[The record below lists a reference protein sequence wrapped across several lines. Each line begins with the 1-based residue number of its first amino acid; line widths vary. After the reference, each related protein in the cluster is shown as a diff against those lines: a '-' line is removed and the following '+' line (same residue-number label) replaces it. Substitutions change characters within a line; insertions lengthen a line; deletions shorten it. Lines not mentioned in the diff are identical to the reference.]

1 MNEPNLAT
9 KNTVLIVSFE
19 ERNEAKKA
27 AGKLE
32 NGENALGFD
41 EEAKH
46 WFAKPGADLSKLSK
60 WLPDQHK
67 GNPVQDNNPAAE
79 FGATLAEAG
88 FELDGLPV
96 MDGKKHRVRTADDK
110 KGEKTGV
117 YAGYLDGVPAGWYQD
132 HRIHDQPVKW
142 VSTGQQVDAE
152 AQAHLRA
159 IAAQN
164 RIDREN
170 ALQRQYA
177 HNARR
182 SGQVYNAMPVADG
195 SQEYL
200 VNKGVKAFPGVKAD
214 KKNRVVIPL
223 VNEEG
228 EVRTLQR
235 ISANGF
241 KSLKKNGQKTGNFFV
256 VGGELKNGE
265 PVLYAEGYSTAAS
278 ISEATN
284 RPVVMTVD
292 AGNLP
297 KVADK
302 LKDKYPDSLHVV
314 LGDDDRKNAVNK
326 GMAKA
331 EEAATIANGVFTVP
345 AFTAEEKERGLTD
358 FNDLHQSR
366 GLDAVRDQVEGI
378 ITEHT
383 HKAETMADKEHE
395 AINTGPVITE
405 NFEREM
411 DAALNVNHSSI
422 DLEPYQSEEDEY
434 AEYMDQ
440 YYGEQNAA
448 PVPVAAAEQNT
459 APAPVAAAEQN
470 TAPAP
475 VAAAEQNAAPAPV
488 AAAEQ
493 NDDVENSIEP
503 HIEQEK
509 AQTADDDVRAW
520 LSSSRVSTA
529 DMLAEDDERE
539 GRKREEFKQVEPD
552 AEEPVFKRQPQDQ
565 DYFEDSSYKPV
576 VPDRV
581 AKSYIE
587 VEGKYYFQNRPDS
600 LAFVD
605 KGAKLQTKLS
615 NSQVAG
621 SMIDIAEARGW
632 TEIQVKGTEDF
643 RREAWLQATARG
655 LTAHGYKP
663 KEEDLAR
670 LKKVAGERNINEV
683 EAREVADNVKT
694 SPSAPSGTT
703 SKNQSEAPTSKTGT
717 TESSSTA
724 QGKNEGAKVEAEEK
738 VNKLAGKLVEHGVAP
753 YEHKKDNKDNY
764 YVTLE
769 NADGKQSTT
778 WGVDLQ
784 RAMAESEAQP
794 GDHVELENLGRKAV
808 TVEKD
813 VKDETG
819 KVVKKET
826 INTFRNSWQVK
837 ADAIRD
843 QERPAREIVK
853 EHPDLV
859 NEITAVKLA
868 EKVSQSMNADDK
880 ERFMSRVRDKLAD
893 KVASGEKG
901 PELKIKE
908 VQTVDNPRVKDTELE
923 R

>member
-331 EEAATIANGVFTVP
+331 EEAAIIANGVFTVP

-440 YYGEQNAA
+440 YYG
-448 PVPVAAAEQNT
+448 
-459 APAPVAAAEQN
+459 
-470 TAPAP
+470 
-475 VAAAEQNAAPAPV
+475 EQNAAPAPV

-717 TESSSTA
+717 TESSSTM

-738 VNKLAGKLVEHGVAP
+738 VNKLAGKLVEHGAAP

>member
-448 PVPVAAAEQNT
+448 PVPVAAAEQN
-459 APAPVAAAEQN
+459 
-470 TAPAP
+470 
-475 VAAAEQNAAPAPV
+475 AAPAPV

-552 AEEPVFKRQPQDQ
+552 AEEPVFKRQSQDQ

-738 VNKLAGKLVEHGVAP
+738 VNKLAGKLVEHGAAP

-843 QERPAREIVK
+843 QERPAREIIK

>member
-331 EEAATIANGVFTVP
+331 EEAAIIANGVFTVP

-440 YYGEQNAA
+440 YYG
-448 PVPVAAAEQNT
+448 
-459 APAPVAAAEQN
+459 
-470 TAPAP
+470 
-475 VAAAEQNAAPAPV
+475 EQNAAPAPV

-717 TESSSTA
+717 TESSSTT

-738 VNKLAGKLVEHGVAP
+738 VNKLAGKLVEHGAAP

>member
-434 AEYMDQ
+434 
-440 YYGEQNAA
+440 
-448 PVPVAAAEQNT
+448 
-459 APAPVAAAEQN
+459 
-470 TAPAP
+470 
-475 VAAAEQNAAPAPV
+475 
-488 AAAEQ
+488 
-493 NDDVENSIEP
+493 DVENSIEP

-552 AEEPVFKRQPQDQ
+552 AEEPVFKRQSQDQ

-694 SPSAPSGTT
+694 SPSAPSDTT
-703 SKNQSEAPTSKTGT
+703 SQNQSEAPTSKTGT

-738 VNKLAGKLVEHGVAP
+738 VNKLAGKLVEHGAAP

-908 VQTVDNPRVKDTELE
+908 VQTADNPRVKDTELE

>member
-331 EEAATIANGVFTVP
+331 EEAAIIANGVFTVP

-448 PVPVAAAEQNT
+448 PV
-459 APAPVAAAEQN
+459 
-470 TAPAP
+470 P

-717 TESSSTA
+717 TESSSTT

-738 VNKLAGKLVEHGVAP
+738 VNKLAGKLVEHGAAP

>member
-448 PVPVAAAEQNT
+448 PVPVAAAEQN
-459 APAPVAAAEQN
+459 
-470 TAPAP
+470 
-475 VAAAEQNAAPAPV
+475 AAPAPV

-552 AEEPVFKRQPQDQ
+552 AEEPVFKRQSQDQ

-703 SKNQSEAPTSKTGT
+703 SKNQSEASTSKTGT

-738 VNKLAGKLVEHGVAP
+738 VNKLAGKLVEHGAAP

>member
-448 PVPVAAAEQNT
+448 PVP
-459 APAPVAAAEQN
+459 
-470 TAPAP
+470 
-475 VAAAEQNAAPAPV
+475 NAAPTPV

-552 AEEPVFKRQPQDQ
+552 AEEPVFKRQSQDQ

-738 VNKLAGKLVEHGVAP
+738 VNKLAGKLVEHGAAP

>member
-448 PVPVAAAEQNT
+448 PVPVAAAEQN
-459 APAPVAAAEQN
+459 
-470 TAPAP
+470 
-475 VAAAEQNAAPAPV
+475 AAPTPV

-552 AEEPVFKRQPQDQ
+552 AEEPVFKRQSQDQ

-643 RREAWLQATARG
+643 RCEAWLQATARG

-738 VNKLAGKLVEHGVAP
+738 VNKLAGKLVEHGAAP

>member
-200 VNKGVKAFPGVKAD
+200 VKKGVKAFPGVKAD

-331 EEAATIANGVFTVP
+331 EEAAIIANGVFTVP

-405 NFEREM
+405 SFEREM

-440 YYGEQNAA
+440 YYGEQNA
-448 PVPVAAAEQNT
+448 E
-459 APAPVAAAEQN
+459 PAPVAATEQN
-470 TAPAP
+470 AEPAP
-475 VAAAEQNAAPAPV
+475 VAAAEQNA
-488 AAAEQ
+488 
-493 NDDVENSIEP
+493 DVENSIEP

-581 AKSYIE
+581 VKSYIE

-694 SPSAPSGTT
+694 SPSAPSGTK

-738 VNKLAGKLVEHGVAP
+738 VNKLAGKLVEHGAAP

>member
-170 ALQRQYA
+170 TLQRQYA

-200 VNKGVKAFPGVKAD
+200 VKKGVKAFPGVKAD

-331 EEAATIANGVFTVP
+331 EEAAIIANGVFTVP

-434 AEYMDQ
+434 EYAEYMDQ
-440 YYGEQNAA
+440 YYGEQNA
-448 PVPVAAAEQNT
+448 E
-459 APAPVAAAEQN
+459 PAPVAAAEQN
-470 TAPAP
+470 G
-475 VAAAEQNAAPAPV
+475 
-488 AAAEQ
+488 
-493 NDDVENSIEP
+493 DVENSIEP

-552 AEEPVFKRQPQDQ
+552 AEESVFKRQPQDQ

-703 SKNQSEAPTSKTGT
+703 SKNQSEAEAPTSKTGT
-717 TESSSTA
+717 TESSSTT
-724 QGKNEGAKVEAEEK
+724 QGKSEGAKVEAEEK
-738 VNKLAGKLVEHGVAP
+738 VNKLAGKLVEHGAAP

>member
-1 MNEPNLAT
+1 
-9 KNTVLIVSFE
+9 
-19 ERNEAKKA
+19 
-27 AGKLE
+27 
-32 NGENALGFD
+32 
-41 EEAKH
+41 
-46 WFAKPGADLSKLSK
+46 
-60 WLPDQHK
+60 
-67 GNPVQDNNPAAE
+67 
-79 FGATLAEAG
+79 
-88 FELDGLPV
+88 
-96 MDGKKHRVRTADDK
+96 
-110 KGEKTGV
+110 
-117 YAGYLDGVPAGWYQD
+117 
-132 HRIHDQPVKW
+132 
-142 VSTGQQVDAE
+142 
-152 AQAHLRA
+152 
-159 IAAQN
+159 
-164 RIDREN
+164 
-170 ALQRQYA
+170 
-177 HNARR
+177 
-182 SGQVYNAMPVADG
+182 
-195 SQEYL
+195 
-200 VNKGVKAFPGVKAD
+200 
-214 KKNRVVIPL
+214 
-223 VNEEG
+223 
-228 EVRTLQR
+228 
-235 ISANGF
+235 
-241 KSLKKNGQKTGNFFV
+241 
-256 VGGELKNGE
+256 
-265 PVLYAEGYSTAAS
+265 
-278 ISEATN
+278 
-284 RPVVMTVD
+284 
-292 AGNLP
+292 
-297 KVADK
+297 
-302 LKDKYPDSLHVV
+302 
-314 LGDDDRKNAVNK
+314 
-326 GMAKA
+326 
-331 EEAATIANGVFTVP
+331 
-345 AFTAEEKERGLTD
+345 
-358 FNDLHQSR
+358 
-366 GLDAVRDQVEGI
+366 
-378 ITEHT
+378 
-383 HKAETMADKEHE
+383 
-395 AINTGPVITE
+395 
-405 NFEREM
+405 
-411 DAALNVNHSSI
+411 ALNVNHSSI

-448 PVPVAAAEQNT
+448 PV
-459 APAPVAAAEQN
+459 
-470 TAPAP
+470 P

-552 AEEPVFKRQPQDQ
+552 AEEPVFKRQSQDQ

-738 VNKLAGKLVEHGVAP
+738 VNKLAGKLVEHGAAP

>member
-448 PVPVAAAEQNT
+448 PT
-459 APAPVAAAEQN
+459 
-470 TAPAP
+470 
-475 VAAAEQNAAPAPV
+475 PV

-552 AEEPVFKRQPQDQ
+552 AEEPVFKRQSQDQ

-703 SKNQSEAPTSKTGT
+703 SQNQSEAPTSKTGT

-738 VNKLAGKLVEHGVAP
+738 VNKLAGKLVEHGAAP

>member
-1 MNEPNLAT
+1 MNKPNLAT
-9 KNTVLIVSFE
+9 KNTILIVSFE

-27 AGKLE
+27 AGKLK

-41 EEAKH
+41 KEAKH

-67 GNPVQDNNPAAE
+67 GNPVQYNNPAAE
-79 FGATLAEAG
+79 FGTTLAEAG

-142 VSTGQQVDAE
+142 VSTGQRVNAE

-182 SGQVYNAMPVADG
+182 AGQVYNAMPVADG

-214 KKNRVVIPL
+214 KKNRVIIPL

-314 LGDDDRKNAVNK
+314 LGDDDRKNVVNK

-345 AFTAEEKERGLTD
+345 AFTAKEKERGLTD

-366 GLDAVRDQVEGI
+366 GLNAVRDQVEGI

-383 HKAETMADKEHE
+383 HKAETI

-434 AEYMDQ
+434 
-440 YYGEQNAA
+440 
-448 PVPVAAAEQNT
+448 
-459 APAPVAAAEQN
+459 
-470 TAPAP
+470 
-475 VAAAEQNAAPAPV
+475 
-488 AAAEQ
+488 
-493 NDDVENSIEP
+493 VENSIEP
-503 HIEQEK
+503 HIAQEK

-529 DMLAEDDERE
+529 DMLAKDDERE
-539 GRKREEFKQVEPD
+539 SRKREEFKQIESD

-581 AKSYIE
+581 AKFYIG

-605 KGAKLQTKLS
+605 KGTKLQTKLS

-632 TEIQVKGTEDF
+632 TEIQVKGTEYF

-683 EAREVADNVKT
+683 ETREVADNVKT
-694 SPSAPSGTT
+694 SPSAPSGTM

-717 TESSSTA
+717 NEPNSTA
-724 QGKNEGAKVEAEEK
+724 QGKNKGAKVEAKEK
-738 VNKLAGKLVEHGVAP
+738 VNKLAGKLVEHGAAP

-794 GDHVELENLGRKAV
+794 GDHIELENLGHKAI
-808 TVEKD
+808 TIEKD
-813 VKDETG
+813 VKNETG

-853 EHPDLV
+853 KHPDLV

-868 EKVSQSMNADDK
+868 EKVSQTMNTDDK
-880 ERFMSRVRDKLAD
+880 KRFMSRVRDKLAD
-893 KVASGEKG
+893 KVANGEKG